1 MITLIA
7 TVESVQQATALLEAG
22 VDVLYFGEDQF
33 GLRLPTSFSREEQRE
48 LVNLAHHYG
57 KKVSVAVNAIF
68 HNDGIEKVPEYL
80 LFLKEIG
87 VDTITVGDPGVLQIM
102 KQEAYRIPWRYDA
115 QVIVTS
121 SKQINFW
128 AKRGAIE
135 AVVARE
141 VPRDSLKIL
150 VKNSQIATEIL
161 VYGATCIHQSKRPL
175 LQNYFSYIHKE
186 EEVTKERNLMISEP
200 GKDETHYSIYEDVN
214 GTHIFA
220 TNDVCLAEYVD
231 ELTEMGV
238 TVWKLDGLFTTGE
251 TFVQI
256 ARLFV
261 EARDEIINGT
271 WNKAKGHALEE
282 KVRLLHP
289 KTRKVDTGFYLLD
302 PSDVK

>member
-7 TVESVQQATALLEAG
+7 TVESIQQATALLEAG